1 MIRKRGTG
9 LQIQVYAGRD
19 PLTGRKKWVSRQV
32 SGQTRGSWREA
43 KKVEGKLL
51 EEVGAGRHKSAQKMT
66 TRQLLLDEWLP
77 WRKTSGKPI
86 SPTTLSG
93 YERLIETKILPAL
106 GASPITAVDARTLDR
121 FYAAL
126 RKAGNARNGGQ
137 LSASRIRDVH
147 AILSGALGLAA
158 RYGWL
163 PYNPALLAQPPA
175 PRSARQKPPTD
186 QEARIMLEEAAGED
200 PELYLFLRISA
211 VGGLRRG
218 EVCAL
223 RPCDLDLD
231 EAELA
236 VTGNIVFDKTLPS
249 GFIRKP
255 PKSENS
261 VRLLALDAHTVEL
274 IRAHLTRR
282 DAAIREVGGTGL
294 RHDTYMFAQDLL
306 GTRPVHPD
314 TMTGRCKRLAQRLGY
329 PYTLKSLRHFMATQL
344 GAVAQAGTVR
354 ERMGHGSLEVTS
366 IYTHRVSEA
375 DRAAAAHMG
384 KLLDGEGQ
392 TEATGRVARH
402 R

>member
-9 LQIQVYAGRD
+9 LQVQVYAGRD

-32 SGQTRGSWREA
+32 SGQARQSWREA
-43 KKVEGKLL
+43 KKAEGQLL
-51 EEVGAGRHKSAQKMT
+51 EEVGAGRHKSARKMT
-66 TRQLLLDEWLP
+66 MRQLLLDEWLP
-77 WRKTSGKPI
+77 WRKVNGKPI

-93 YERLIETKILPAL
+93 YQRLLETKILPAL

-126 RKAGNARNGGQ
+126 RKGGNARTGGE
-137 LSASRIRDVH
+137 LSASRVRDVH

-158 RYGWL
+158 RYAWL

-175 PRSARQKPPTD
+175 PRSARQKPPTGE
-186 QEARIMLEEAAGED
+186 EARIMLEEAAGED
-200 PELYLFLRISA
+200 PELYLFLRLSA

-223 RPCDLDLD
+223 RPCDFDLP

-236 VTGNIVFDKTLPS
+236 ITGNIVFNKTLPN
-249 GFIRKP
+249 GFVRKP

-261 VRLLALDAHTVEL
+261 VRLLALDARTAEL
-274 IRAHLTRR
+274 IHVLLARR
-282 DAAIREVGGTGL
+282 DAVIRDVRSVGMAP
-294 RHDTYMFAQDLL
+294 DAYIFAQDLA
-306 GTRPVHPD
+306 GSRPVHPD

-366 IYTHRVSEA
+366 IYTHRVGDA
-375 DRAAAAHMG
+375 D
-384 KLLDGEGQ
+384 
-392 TEATGRVARH
+392 
-402 R
+402 

>member
-9 LQIQVYAGRD
+9 LQVQVYAGRD

-32 SGQTRGSWREA
+32 SGQARQSWREA
-43 KKVEGKLL
+43 KKAEGQLL
-51 EEVGAGRHKSAQKMT
+51 EEVGAGRHKSARKMT
-66 TRQLLLDEWLP
+66 MRQLLLDEWLP
-77 WRKTSGKPI
+77 WRKVNGKPI

-93 YERLIETKILPAL
+93 YQRLLETKILPAL

-126 RKAGNARNGGQ
+126 RKGGNARTGGE
-137 LSASRIRDVH
+137 LSASRVRDVH

-158 RYGWL
+158 RYAWL

-175 PRSARQKPPTD
+175 PRSARQKPPTGE
-186 QEARIMLEEAAGED
+186 EARIMLEEAAGED
-200 PELYLFLRISA
+200 PELYLFLRLSA

-223 RPCDLDLD
+223 RPCDFDLP

-236 VTGNIVFDKTLPS
+236 ITGNIVFNKTLPN
-249 GFIRKP
+249 GFVRKP

-261 VRLLALDAHTVEL
+261 VRLLALDARTVEL
-274 IRAHLTRR
+274 IHVLLARR
-282 DAAIREVGGTGL
+282 DAVIRDVRSVGMAP
-294 RHDTYMFAQDLL
+294 DAYIFAQDLA
-306 GTRPVHPD
+306 GSRPVHPD

-366 IYTHRVSEA
+366 IYTHRVGDA

-384 KLLDGEGQ
+384 RLLDSGERQ
-392 TEATGRVARH
+392 
-402 R
+402 